1 MIVPIVISFTQLAVA
16 VGAVGG
22 AITTLLLVVRPVL
35 GMVREWKEFR
45 GDWYGVPTRPG
56 FPGHSGMGERM
67 LGAENAIEGILG
79 ELRTNGGGSLRDEI
93 RRIAEQQR
101 ISAAHAGAPVLTT
114 APNMQTSHEHQTG
127 VAA

>member
-1 MIVPIVISFTQLAVA
+1 MPLVISFTQLAVA
-16 VGAVGG
+16 VGAIGG

-35 GMVREWKEFR
+35 GMVKEWREFR
-45 GDWYGVPTRPG
+45 GDWYGIAYRPG

-67 LGAENAIEGILG
+67 QGAETAIEGILG

-101 ISAAHAGAPVLTT
+101 ISAAHAGAPVLTVTPNLQT
-114 APNMQTSHEHQTG
+114 AQEHQHQTG